1 MLVLH
6 PSWGYLQCKPML
18 GKNRLISSPAQKD
31 WWWWVRGW
39 TSLDFSLCRSPAGQ
53 GPSQWQHNIWVYQ
66 SVHSVLHHHKSCRGN
81 IISLCTCHWYTRWIR
96 LYHDWFL
103 ATDDMEKANLDW
115 TVKYCKVVLVKQ
127 RSLEAYFLFY
137 FPSQTR
143 CQQVK
148 MLLIPQSRKHVLFS
162 KTTQLISSKEKFCTS
177 IRPSMTSY
185 YFKAGQKICII
196 SPFK

>member
-1 MLVLH
+1 MVLH

-39 TSLDFSLCRSPAGQ
+39 TSLDFSLWRSPAGQ

-66 SVHSVLHHHKSCRGN
+66 PVHSVLHHHKSCRGN
-81 IISLCTCHWYTRWIR
+81 IISLCTCHWYTRWIQ

-103 ATDDMEKANLDW
+103 ATDDMEKANLNW

-148 MLLIPQSRKHVLFS
+148 MLLIPQSRSMCFLVRQHNLYLQRRSSVLPSGLAWLHTIS
-162 KTTQLISSKEKFCTS
+162 KLDKKPVSSVS
-177 IRPSMTSY
+177 L
-185 YFKAGQKICII
+185 
-196 SPFK
+196 